1 MDIQIPQIIFQTIN
15 FSVVVGALTY
25 LLYKPVGKMLE
36 SRSKRIEES
45 QQAATEILQEKE
57 ALAALK
63 QKTIQAAEKQAQEII
78 AKAHL
83 SAKKEAEGELA
94 TLMKK
99 AEKQVEKLKADWQVE
114 RKKQETE
121 LRKSFTESVIL
132 VTEKIIGKLDAKTK
146 TKIANQDI
154 EALLK

>member
-45 QQAATEILQEKE
+45 QQAATEI
-57 ALAALK
+57 
-63 QKTIQAAEKQAQEII
+63 QAQEII

>member
-45 QQAATEILQEKE
+45 QQAATEILQ
-57 ALAALK
+57 
-63 QKTIQAAEKQAQEII
+63 EKQAQEII